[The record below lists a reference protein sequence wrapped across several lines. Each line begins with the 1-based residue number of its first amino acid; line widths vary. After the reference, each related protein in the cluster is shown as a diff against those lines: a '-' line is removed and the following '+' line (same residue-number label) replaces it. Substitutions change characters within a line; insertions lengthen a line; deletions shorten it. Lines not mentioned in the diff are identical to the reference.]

1 MQHSPFKGG
10 TIMTNRILAATVILG
25 ALFASGCGDDG
36 GSDGDLAAFCDAAD
50 RIEESDPF
58 FFVDDRDGYEKAIDE
73 MEAAM
78 DDARSNAPTEISDE
92 VEQAA
97 QDMQSVIAALREID
111 DPSDE
116 AEVDAAL
123 SALDDTAAAGV
134 TGGSDIDAYLATNCD
149 N

>member
-1 MQHSPFKGG
+1 
-10 TIMTNRILAATVILG
+10 MTNRILAAFAILG
-25 ALFASGCGDDG
+25 ALGASGCGDGG
-36 GSDGDLAAFCDAAD
+36 GSDGDLAAFCEAAD
-50 RIEESDPF
+50 RIEKSDPF
-58 FFVDDRDGYEKAIDE
+58 FFLDDRDGYEGAIDE

-78 DDARSNAPTEISDE
+78 DDAQSNAPTEISDE

-97 QDMQSVIAALREID
+97 QDMESVIAALRGVD

-123 SALDDTAAAGV
+123 AALDDTATEGV
-134 TGGSDIDAYLATNCD
+134 TDGSEIDTYLVSNCD